1 MMTEEE
7 RIKLYQQ
14 VFESGKLDESGN
26 MSTVLG
32 PDGKPLD
39 LYKSVENGKT
49 VYTYL
54 GDPETTLEQDDEFLK
69 GMVATNLKP
78 PADPSQ
84 VLLDDLIP
92 KQKKDVKTDIAILGT
107 GEALKLGT
115 VLGGL
120 LLDPTLK
127 AQRKQAKEGI
137 DQKQLAL
144 DARRDVEKVTQAAGA
159 TGRQVEQALEG
170 AVAADQGTKSL
181 KELQTI
187 QRSVGETVAQQRKAG
202 MEFVVQQDAIRRAQ
216 ALAEQKDVEAAAVAQ
231 RAAMLKATTDALGS
245 VQKGLAGVLGSKGAK
260 TSDQM
265 LKGIMLAN
273 PDLSSDEVL
282 ALNSRLQLLGTTK
295 KLTPEL
301 INRQAGLDADD
312 DFGMSVFLNIQRQG
326 K

>member
-84 VLLDDLIP
+84 VLLDDLIA